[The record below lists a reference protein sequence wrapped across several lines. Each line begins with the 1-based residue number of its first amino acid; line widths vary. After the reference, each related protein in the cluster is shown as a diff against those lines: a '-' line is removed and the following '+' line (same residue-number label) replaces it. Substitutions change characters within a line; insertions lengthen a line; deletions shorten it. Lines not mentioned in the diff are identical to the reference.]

1 MKNKGKCRLARSL
14 KFIYIKFFRMN
25 DTPQKI
31 AQGFGLGVFLGI
43 LPATG
48 IIAALCLAFVFKVN
62 RASAILGSILTNTW
76 LSFLIFPLS
85 IQIGST
91 IMDLNWRDVYS
102 SWMGLLRD
110 FHFRGLFK
118 LSILKIALPVAIG
131 YLIIAFCLGLF
142 TYFAVLII
150 LKQIKKHKKAI

>member
-1 MKNKGKCRLARSL
+1 
-14 KFIYIKFFRMN
+14 
-25 DTPQKI
+25 
-31 AQGFGLGVFLGI
+31 
-43 LPATG
+43 
-48 IIAALCLAFVFKVN
+48 
-62 RASAILGSILTNTW
+62 AILGSILTNTW

-102 SWMGLLRD
+102 SWMGLLTD
-110 FHFRGLFK
+110 FHFSGLFK

-142 TYFAVLII
+142 TYFAVLIM
-150 LKQIKKHKKAI
+150 LKQIKKYKKAI